1 MGNNNVINFTE
12 AKSQVEAKRELDNNI
27 KIYKDDIFHDLNVT
41 ISIGAIKEDKKD
53 AWRAY
58 LLKELQK
65 YIDSKAMDI
74 SFLNLKYRLLHC
86 LVLLVQPNVSLATVL
101 NTLRYLC
108 ISEEEYQNVLGIV
121 IEYSARGREVANY
134 LENYGLYGNLVKE
147 NFARQ
152 ILKSRSFWDFF
163 F

>member
-41 ISIGAIKEDKKD
+41 ISIGAIEEDKKD

-65 YIDSKAMDI
+65 
-74 SFLNLKYRLLHC
+74 
-86 LVLLVQPNVSLATVL
+86 
-101 NTLRYLC
+101 
-108 ISEEEYQNVLGIV
+108 
-121 IEYSARGREVANY
+121 
-134 LENYGLYGNLVKE
+134 
-147 NFARQ
+147 
-152 ILKSRSFWDFF
+152 
-163 F
+163 

>member
-27 KIYKDDIFHDLNVT
+27 KIYKDDIFHNLNVT
-41 ISIGAIKEDKKD
+41 ISIGAIEG
-53 AWRAY
+53 
-58 LLKELQK
+58 
-65 YIDSKAMDI
+65 AMDT

-108 ISEEEYQNVLGIV
+108 ISEEEYQKVLGIV

-134 LENYGLYGNLVKE
+134 LENYGLYGNLVKG
-147 NFARQ
+147 NFAR
-152 ILKSRSFWDFF
+152 
-163 F
+163 